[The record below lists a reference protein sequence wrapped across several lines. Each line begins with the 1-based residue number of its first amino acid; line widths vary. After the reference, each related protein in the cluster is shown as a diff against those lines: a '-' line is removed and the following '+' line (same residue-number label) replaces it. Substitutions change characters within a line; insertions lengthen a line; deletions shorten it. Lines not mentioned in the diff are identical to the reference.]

1 MNKININNLIYSIA
15 LFLFVGSNLLCN
27 VKYLMPYLLYFKLFA
42 YVLFFINGTMLLL
55 KGTKIKFK
63 TLLMIFLSL
72 FIGGTTYCI
81 TKNSLLLD
89 LFFVLYASVKNN
101 FYNILKI
108 DLLVKI
114 IITIIILM
122 SYINGQTISR
132 FLVTRDNEYIRS
144 SFGFYHPNTFGMY
157 IMMIYFEFVVLSK
170 KIKFKNILVGII
182 TIFIIY
188 FTSNSRTAY
197 FTITI
202 FLIFYLMLW
211 LASLKGGKLK
221 FYNFKLNN
229 YLFPILTILSLIFT
243 KLYDL
248 NLPIA
253 LKLDEF
259 LSRRLYLQSINMK
272 QFPIT
277 ILGNNITFIRTLDN
291 GFLKVL
297 LNYGIVSTMI
307 YLVIFYINF
316 KSLKE
321 DENNI
326 LTVIMFS
333 LLYYTLSESNMLY
346 IYLNIFLLYF
356 FCKRNEIK
364 LWYQLLFQFIIQKNI

>member
-55 KGTKIKFK
+55 KSTKIKFK

-157 IMMIYFEFVVLSK
+157 IMMIYFEFVVFSK
-170 KIKFKNILVGII
+170 KIKFKNILVGVI
-182 TIFIIY
+182 TIFIIC

-221 FYNFKLNN
+221 FYNLKLNN

-364 LWYQLLFQFIIQKNI
+364 L